1 HQEPDG
7 YWLRSVVMFGIAEC
21 ERSRLFASL
30 LRNRDLAKI
39 GQFMRISHNGDR
51 VSGLGHHGRM
61 QPEDWRVSDARLNSL
76 IEDLRSEEPSRVS
89 RAQLWLQPGGY
100 ACSTPELDRMV
111 DLVNQVEGVVGAQ
124 LAGAGLGG
132 CIMVLA
138 KKEVAVDVEHQLA
151 RHYYEP
157 AGLEP
162 AVTVCVPVEGA
173 GLLTA

>member
-1 HQEPDG
+1 M
-7 YWLRSVVMFGIAEC
+7 MFGVAEC

-30 LRNRDLAKI
+30 LRNDDLARI

-51 VSGLGHHGRM
+51 VSGLGTNGRM
-61 QPEDWRVSDARLNSL
+61 HQESWRVTDTMLDLL
-76 IEDLRSEEPSRVS
+76 IEDLRSEEPARVN
-89 RAQLWLQPGGY
+89 RAQLWTRPGGY

-138 KKEVAVDVEHQLA
+138 KKEAAVDVEHQLA

-173 GLLTA
+173 CLLSA